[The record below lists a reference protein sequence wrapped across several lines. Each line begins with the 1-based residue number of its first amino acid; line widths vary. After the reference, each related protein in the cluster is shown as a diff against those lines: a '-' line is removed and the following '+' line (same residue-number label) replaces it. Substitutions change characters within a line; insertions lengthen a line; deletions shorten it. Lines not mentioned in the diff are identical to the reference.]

1 MRPIDIALQL
11 LKGIKDPDIDLK
23 PEPSPN
29 NFTIAQYNP
38 PNLEWGGDSSSGGS
52 GLQWTN
58 PNISVYLP
66 EVSRRKAFDFIGE
79 DGDEEWTKDLARFIS
94 HEVGHQLTLDEKGFG
109 DLQSYDYGYGGEGI
123 PNWLNIREGF
133 DPYTGR
139 RRTPSGQAEKN
150 RLNAIANAISSTN
163 TVETPSYHMEYP
175 ESSYLANKLRI
186 ENQVLPQIAPRVRQS
201 MSYGGYGQ
209 PRSASREFMSEAL
222 PKGVADQR
230 RAYELVDDFGGSD
243 ATPAEKER
251 AFRRIK
257 GVMARQGSNIVN
269 RPLKEIQQAIRREEA
284 HDSKLRTA
292 RERGF
297 DIPSLLSGKTSR
309 GAGHLGSRRGYKM
322 TGEPMDIAFQLLK
335 AARNPEHKLA
345 GGDYE
350 PKNLKGYMNSKQAA
364 KDLLGVHDVRISD
377 HFVDRAVE
385 RGLLHP
391 SKHRVKGH
399 TQFDN
404 TVIDHGKHFNPKGG
418 WGGYGNPLDYFRDLA
433 HVFVAQHGIM
443 PHETVNL
450 HMADRGND
458 VYTDR
463 THGGHRSTWGHSLVI
478 APDDLN
484 PGHHALT
491 TVLDETAEGKRM
503 ADSYSLFDN
512 NGPHS
517 GSMFNSPRRPSP
529 LFRPQAPQA
538 PQRQLN
544 LHDITPEAKGYLN
557 DHFQNPDNH
566 HHGKPMFKFVQPR
579 GQTGLEARWSG
590 GKPPAGWNNT
600 VGNHQQTIKDAIDGL
615 HTQAELGMTTGAIN
629 DLHSSM
635 NETMSQEYKNIGAN
649 YHDMNQGVE
658 GFDPSMF
665 LRGTPMDMAF
675 QLLKRRVDFTVD
687 NHPGESDPRHA
698 AAEADWYIHGD
709 DDTESLL
716 DRMYVDQKKPINL
729 QSADAESQ
737 GLAIRYANRGNRVYH
752 PAVKDAHADEEMF
765 PERMV
770 HPESKEELVATNP
783 RYGNS
788 ELHTMAD
795 ALRFNL
801 LVPGEDDRLDY
812 LIDTDVADGPY
823 DYAYVPMPTN
833 KDIPFNEETGF
844 TKSLLKER
852 KSPEAFAH
860 KLEYD
865 KKYQKTPKRVKY
877 REQLNTE
884 RRRRGIYGKGGK
896 DVSHTQGGKL
906 TLESPHSNR
915 ARHFKNRG
923 TLRRVKVVK
932 SEYKSCTAC
941 GKPGIISEHQPRC
954 IYCHKRF
961 Y

>member
-1 MRPIDIALQL
+1 MTPMDKAFRL
-11 LKGIKDPDIDLK
+11 LKEIKDPDIDLDPYPSDNPHSLARYRR
-23 PEPSPN
+23 PEVE
-29 NFTIAQYNP
+29 F
-38 PNLEWGGDSSSGGS
+38 GDEGFYR
-52 GLQWTN
+52 TN
-58 PNISVYLP
+58 PQISVNLP
-66 EVSRRKAFDFIGE
+66 AVDNYNFQTLGEPWDKSLSRIIA
-79 DGDEEWTKDLARFIS
+79 
-94 HEVGHQLTLDEKGFG
+94 HEIGHQLTLDEKGFG
-109 DLQSYDYGYGGEGI
+109 NLRNRGGGYGGAGV
-123 PNWLNIREGF
+123 PQWQHLGMQGY
-133 DPYTGR
+133 DQYTGR
-139 RRTPSGQAEKN
+139 RKTESGQAEKD
-150 RLNAIANAISSTN
+150 RMKAIGNAISSTN
-163 TVETPSYHMEYP
+163 TLETPSYHMEYP
-175 ESSYLANKLRI
+175 ESSYLANKERI
-186 ENQVLPQIAPRVRQS
+186 ERQVMPQVMPAIRQS
-201 MSYGGYGQ
+201 MRPWGGLSD
-209 PRSASREFMSEAL
+209 SAKRTQLIRDAM
-222 PKGVADQR
+222 PKGLANQR
-230 RAYELVDDFGGSD
+230 RAYQLGDRFGGRD

-269 RPLKEIQQAIRREEA
+269 RPLKEIQRAIRREEA

-292 RERGF
+292 RKKGM

-309 GAGHLGSRRGYKM
+309 GAGHLGKRSGYKM

-350 PKNLKGYMNSKQAA
+350 PKNLKGYMDSKQAA
-364 KDLLGVHDVRISD
+364 KDLLGVHDMRISD

-399 TQFDN
+399 TQLDN
-404 TVIDHGKHFNPKGG
+404 SVIDHGKHFNPKSG
-418 WGGYGNPLDYFRDLA
+418 WGGYANPLDYFRDLA

-443 PHETVNL
+443 PHETVTL

-463 THGGHRSTWGHSLVI
+463 THGGHRSTWGHSMVI

-503 ADSYSLFDN
+503 SDAYSLFDE

-529 LFRPQAPQA
+529 HFRPQAPQA

-544 LHDITPEAKGYLN
+544 LHDITSEAKQFLN

-566 HHGKPMFKFVQPR
+566 HHGTPMFKFVKPR

-600 VGNHQQTIKDAIDGL
+600 IGNHQQTIKDAIDGL
-615 HTQAELGMTTGAIN
+615 HNQAELGMTTGAIN

-635 NETMSQEYKNIGAN
+635 NETMSQEYLDIGAN

-658 GFDPSMF
+658 GFDPSVF

-675 QLLKRRVDFTVD
+675 QLLKERKY
-687 NHPGESDPRHA
+687 HPGETDPRHA
-698 AAEADWYIHGD
+698 ATESEWYIHGD
-709 DDTESLL
+709 DDTERML
-716 DRMYVDQKKPINL
+716 DRMHVDQKKPKNIQPGDGVL
-729 QSADAESQ
+729 PSTWR
-737 GLAIRYANRGNRVYH
+737 GLELRYANPENRIYH
-752 PAVKDAHADEEMF
+752 PVVMDVHADEETF

-783 RYGNS
+783 RFGNA
-788 ELHTMAD
+788 ELHTLDD
-795 ALRFNL
+795 ALRFGL
-801 LVPGEDDRLDY
+801 YVPDEDD
-812 LIDTDVADGPY
+812 DGDLPY

-852 KSPEAFAH
+852 KSPEAWAH

-865 KKYQKTPKRVKY
+865 KKYQKSPKRVKY
-877 REQLNTE
+877 REQLNAE
-884 RRRRGIYGKGGK
+884 RRKRGIYGKGGK

-932 SEYKSCTAC
+932 SEYKTCKVC
-941 GKPGIISEHQPRC
+941 GKPGVISEYQPRC
-954 IYCHKRF
+954 VYCHKRF

>member
-1 MRPIDIALQL
+1 MRVRVLRKA
-11 LKGIKDPDIDLK
+11 IKDPDIDLD
-23 PEPSPN
+23 PFPSEDS
-29 NFTIAQYNP
+29 FSFARYHP
-38 PNLEWGGDSSSGGS
+38 PQVEFGDEGFYR
-52 GLQWTN
+52 TN
-58 PNISVYLP
+58 PQISVHLP
-66 EVSRRKAFDFIGE
+66 QMDNYNFQTLMEPWDKSLSRV
-79 DGDEEWTKDLARFIS
+79 LA
-94 HEVGHQLTLDEKGFG
+94 HEVGHQLTLDEEGFG
-109 DLQSYDYGYGGEGI
+109 NLRDRGDAYGGAGV
-123 PNWLNIREGF
+123 PQWTRGGYNR
-133 DPYTGR
+133 YTGWKKNK
-139 RRTPSGQAEKN
+139 SGQAEKD
-150 RLNAIANAISSTN
+150 LQAAIGNAISSTN
-163 TVETPSYHMEYP
+163 TLETPSYHMEYP

-186 ENQVLPQIAPRVRQS
+186 ERQVMPQIMPSVRGS
-201 MSYGGYGQ
+201 MRPWGGMLDDGK
-209 PRSASREFMSEAL
+209 REAL
-222 PKGVADQR
+222 VRESMPKGVANQR
-230 RAYELVDDFGGSD
+230 RAYELVDRFGGRD
-243 ATPAEKER
+243 ATPAERER

-269 RPLKEIQQAIRREEA
+269 RPLKDIQQAIRREEA

-292 RERGF
+292 RKRGF

-309 GAGHLGSRRGYKM
+309 GAGHLGRRSGYKM

-345 GGDYE
+345 GGDYA
-350 PKNLKGYMNSKQAA
+350 PKNLKGYIDSEQAA
-364 KDLLGVHDVRISD
+364 KDLLGVHDMRISD
-377 HFVDRAVE
+377 HFVDKAVE

-404 TVIDHGKHFNPKGG
+404 SVIDHGKHFNPKGG

-458 VYTDR
+458 VYVDR
-463 THGGHRSTWGHSLVI
+463 THGGHRNTWGHSMVI
-478 APDDLN
+478 APDDMN

-491 TVLDETAEGKRM
+491 TVLDETAQGKRK
-503 ADSYSLFDN
+503 ADAYSLFDE

-529 LFRPQAPQA
+529 HFRPQAPQA

-557 DHFQNPDNH
+557 EHFQNPDNH
-566 HHGKPMFKFVQPR
+566 HHGKPMFSFVKPR

-635 NETMSQEYKNIGAN
+635 NETMSQEYKDIGAN

-675 QLLKRRVDFTVD
+675 Q
-687 NHPGESDPRHA
+687 
-698 AAEADWYIHGD
+698 
-709 DDTESLL
+709 
-716 DRMYVDQKKPINL
+716 
-729 QSADAESQ
+729 
-737 GLAIRYANRGNRVYH
+737 
-752 PAVKDAHADEEMF
+752 
-765 PERMV
+765 
-770 HPESKEELVATNP
+770 
-783 RYGNS
+783 
-788 ELHTMAD
+788 
-795 ALRFNL
+795 
-801 LVPGEDDRLDY
+801 
-812 LIDTDVADGPY
+812 
-823 DYAYVPMPTN
+823 
-833 KDIPFNEETGF
+833 
-844 TKSLLKER
+844 LLKER

-932 SEYKSCTAC
+932 SEYKTCKAC
-941 GKPGIISEHQPRC
+941 GKPGVISEYQPRC
-954 IYCHKRF
+954 VYCHKRF
-961 Y
+961 